1 MEKKYRAHLLICAGT
16 SCVSNGSL
24 ELRDALVEE
33 IKKRELEDEVYVAT
47 TGCNGFCAAG
57 PLMIAYPDEVFYQK
71 LAVEDVPFFVEEYLL
86 KGRLVKKHLFESSE
100 AAEAIPKIKDIGF
113 FSQQILVALK
123 NRGLIDPDK
132 IDEYIARDGYLG
144 TAKALLEM
152 TPEQIVEEMKGS
164 GLRGRGG
171 AGFPTGL
178 KWQFCAAAEGSP
190 KYMLCNADE
199 GDPGAFMDR
208 SILES
213 DPHSVLE
220 GLIIGAKAIGAHKA
234 YIYVRAEYPLAIERL
249 HTAIGQAKDY
259 GLLGQDILG
268 SGFDMEIE
276 LYYGAGAF
284 VCGEETALMRSIEG
298 KRGMPRPRPP
308 FPANKGLWDRPSVL
322 NNVESLANVPQI
334 IFRGADWF
342 SSLGTEKSTGTKVFA
357 LSGRVRNIGLIE
369 VPMGTPLRSIIYDIG
384 GGIPD
389 GKKFK
394 AVQLGGPSGGCV
406 PAHLIETPVD
416 YESIVKTGAIVGS
429 GGMVVMDETSCMV
442 DIAKFFIEFTAEES
456 CGKCTPCREGTQQL
470 LNILERITEGKGVPE
485 DLDRLEQL
493 ARVIQSASLCGLGQ
507 TVPNPVLSTLRY
519 FRDEYEAHIYDKH
532 CPTGVCKRLSAPP
545 CQSTCPMGQDV
556 STYTALIGQ
565 GEIERAWEVIRMENP
580 LPMVLG
586 RICPH
591 PCESKCK
598 RGEVDKP
605 ISICGLKRFAAD
617 SMREKLKEIEPEPVL
632 FPDDKVAV
640 VGAGPAGL
648 TVAYDL
654 VQKGYPVTIFEDLPV
669 AGGMLRVGIPEY
681 RLPRDVIKDEIDAIE
696 RLGVEI
702 QTGVRVGRDIS
713 IEDLKD
719 QGYKSFFLGVGA
731 HKGLKLRIPGEDE
744 FEGFVDATAFLKKV
758 NLGERKAPGKKICII
773 GGGNSAIDAA
783 RTCLRLGSEEVHIV
797 YRRQREQMPANPA
810 EIDASIEEGIHL
822 DYLTSPLRILG
833 ENNRV
838 VGMECIRNELGEP
851 DKSGRRRPVPVE
863 GSEFVIDCDIVI
875 PAISQ
880 EPDLSFLKDDYSFAI
895 SRWNSFEVDEKT
907 LATNIPGFFAGG
919 DAVTGPATVVQAI
932 AAGHKAAVSMD
943 CYLRGKEYKG
953 YWYPKPHLMVDR
965 LELTEEDEKLV
976 RPKMRE
982 LPVSDRI
989 DNFQE
994 VELGLDEQAAISEA
1008 RRCLRC
1014 DL

>member
-57 PLMIAYPDEVFYQK
+57 PLMIAYPDEIFYQK
-71 LAVEDVPFFVEEYLL
+71 LQVEDVPFFVEEYLL
-86 KGRLVKKHLFESSE
+86 KGRVVKKHLFESPE

-144 TAKALLEM
+144 AAKALLEM
-152 TPEQIVEEMKGS
+152 TPEQIVEEMKAS

-470 LNILERITEGKGVPE
+470 LNILERITDGKGVPE

-617 SMREKLKEIEPEPVL
+617 SMREKLKEIEPAPVL

-654 VQKGYPVTIFEDLPV
+654 VQKGYPVTIFEELPV

-833 ENNRV
+833 KNSRV

-880 EPDLSFLKDDYSFAI
+880 ETDLSFLKDDYSFAI

-932 AAGHKAAVSMD
+932 AAGHRAAVSMD

-965 LELTEEDEKLV
+965 LELTEADEKLV
-976 RPKMRE
+976 RPKMKE
-982 LPVSDRI
+982 LPVSGRI
-989 DNFQE
+989 DNFDE
-994 VELGLDEQAAISEA
+994 VELGLEAQAAINEA

>member
-1 MEKKYRAHLLICAGT
+1 MEKKYRVHLLICAGT
-16 SCVSNGSL
+16 SCVSSGSL
-24 ELRDALVEE
+24 DVRDALVQE

-57 PLMIAYPDEVFYQK
+57 PLMIAYPDEIFYQK
-71 LAVEDVPFFVEEYLL
+71 LEVEDVPYFVEEYLL
-86 KGRLVKKHLFESSE
+86 KGRVVKKNLFESPE
-100 AAEAIPKIKDIGF
+100 AAELIPKIMDIGF

-123 NRGLIDPDK
+123 NRGLIDPDN

-152 TPEQIVEEMKGS
+152 APEQIVEEMKGS

-178 KWQFCAAAEGSP
+178 KWQFCAASEGSP

-220 GLIIGAKAIGAHKA
+220 GMIIGAKAIGAHKG

-259 GLLGQDILG
+259 GLLGEDILG
-268 SGFDMEIE
+268 SGFNMDIE

-308 FPANKGLWDRPSVL
+308 FPAHKGLWDRPSVL

-334 IFRGADWF
+334 IYRGADWF
-342 SSLGTEKSTGTKVFA
+342 SSLGTEKSAGTKVFA

-394 AVQLGGPSGGCV
+394 AVQLGGPSGGCI
-406 PAHLIETPVD
+406 PASLIETPVD

-470 LNILERITEGKGVPE
+470 LNILERITDGKGVPE
-485 DLDRLEQL
+485 DLNRLEQL
-493 ARVIQSASLCGLGQ
+493 ARVLQSASLCGLGQ

-519 FRDEYEAHIYDKH
+519 FRHEYEAHIYDKH
-532 CPTGVCKRLSAPP
+532 CPTNTCKRLSAPP

-586 RICPH
+586 RVCPH
-591 PCESKCK
+591 PCESSCK

-617 SMREKLKEIEPEPVL
+617 SMRHKLGEIEPAQVL
-632 FPDDKVAV
+632 FPDDRVAV

-654 VQKGYPVTIFEDLPV
+654 AQRGYPVTIFEELPV

-681 RLPRDVIKDEIDAIE
+681 RLPRDVIRDEIDAIE

-702 QTGVRVGRDIS
+702 HTGVRVGRDITF
-713 IEDLKD
+713 EQLKE
-719 QGYKSFFLGVGA
+719 QGYNAFFIGVGA
-731 HKGLKLRIPGEDE
+731 HKGLKLRIPGEDD
-744 FEGFVDATAFLKKV
+744 FEGFVDATAFLRKV
-758 NLGERKAPGKKICII
+758 NLGERKAPGKKICVI

-783 RTCLRLGSEEVHIV
+783 RTCLRLGAGEVHIV
-797 YRRQREQMPANPA
+797 YRRQKEQMPANPA
-810 EIDASIEEGIHL
+810 EIDAAIEEGIHL

-851 DKSGRRRPVPVE
+851 DKSGRRRPVPVD
-863 GSEFVIDCDIVI
+863 GSEFVIDCDVII

-880 EPDLSFLKDDYSFAI
+880 EPDLTFLSDDHNFAI

-907 LATNIPGFFAGG
+907 LATNIPGFFSGG

-932 AAGHKAAVSMD
+932 AAGHRAAVSMD

-953 YWYPKPHLMVDR
+953 YWYPKPHFMVDR

-976 RPKMRE
+976 RPKMKE
-982 LPVSDRI
+982 LPVSGRI
-989 DNFQE
+989 NNFE
-994 VELGLDEQAAISEA
+994 EAELGLDEQAALSEA

>member
-1 MEKKYRAHLLICAGT
+1 
-16 SCVSNGSL
+16 
-24 ELRDALVEE
+24 
-33 IKKRELEDEVYVAT
+33 
-47 TGCNGFCAAG
+47 
-57 PLMIAYPDEVFYQK
+57 
-71 LAVEDVPFFVEEYLL
+71 
-86 KGRLVKKHLFESSE
+86 
-100 AAEAIPKIKDIGF
+100 
-113 FSQQILVALK
+113 
-123 NRGLIDPDK
+123 
-132 IDEYIARDGYLG
+132 
-144 TAKALLEM
+144 
-152 TPEQIVEEMKGS
+152 
-164 GLRGRGG
+164 
-171 AGFPTGL
+171 
-178 KWQFCAAAEGSP
+178 
-190 KYMLCNADE
+190 
-199 GDPGAFMDR
+199 
-208 SILES
+208 
-213 DPHSVLE
+213 
-220 GLIIGAKAIGAHKA
+220 
-234 YIYVRAEYPLAIERL
+234 
-249 HTAIGQAKDY
+249 
-259 GLLGQDILG
+259 
-268 SGFDMEIE
+268 
-276 LYYGAGAF
+276 
-284 VCGEETALMRSIEG
+284 
-298 KRGMPRPRPP
+298 
-308 FPANKGLWDRPSVL
+308 ANI
-322 NNVESLANVPQI
+322 PQI
-334 IFRGADWF
+334 IYRGADWF

-389 GKKFK
+389 GKRFK
-394 AVQLGGPSGGCV
+394 AVQLGGPSGGCI
-406 PAHLIETPVD
+406 PESLLETPVD

-470 LNILERITEGKGVPE
+470 LYILERITEGKGVPE
-485 DLDRLEQL
+485 DLNRLEQL
-493 ARVIQSASLCGLGQ
+493 ARVLQSASLCGLGQ

-519 FRDEYEAHIYDKH
+519 FRNEYEAHIYDKH
-532 CPTGVCKRLSAPP
+532 CPTGVCKKLSAPP

-556 STYTALIGQ
+556 STYTSLIGQ

-591 PCESKCK
+591 PCESSCK

-617 SMREKLKEIEPEPVL
+617 SMREKLKEIEPAPVL

-648 TVAYDL
+648 TAAYDL
-654 VQKGYPVTIFEDLPV
+654 VQKGYPVTIFEELPV

-702 QTGVRVGRDIS
+702 QTGVRVGRDVS
-713 IEDLKD
+713 IEDLKE

-731 HKGLKLRIPGEDE
+731 HKGLKLRIPGEDD
-744 FEGFVDATAFLKKV
+744 FEGFVDATAFLRKV
-758 NLGERKAPGKKICII
+758 NLGERKAPGKKICVI

-783 RTCLRLGSEEVHIV
+783 RTCLRLGAEEVHIV
-797 YRRQREQMPANPA
+797 YRRQREQMPANPV

-833 ENNRV
+833 EGGRV

-863 GSEFVIDCDIVI
+863 GSGFVIDCDIII

-880 EPDLSFLKDDYSFAI
+880 EPDLTFLSDDYNFAI

-907 LATNIPGFFAGG
+907 LATNIPGFFSGG
-919 DAVTGPATVVQAI
+919 DSVTGPATVVQAI
-932 AAGHKAAVSMD
+932 AAGHRAAVSMD

-953 YWYPKPHLMVDR
+953 YWYPKPHLTVDR
-965 LELTEEDEKLV
+965 LDLTEEDEKLV
-976 RPKMRE
+976 RPKMKE
-982 LPVSDRI
+982 LPVSGRI

-994 VELGLDEQAAISEA
+994 VELGLDEQAALSEA